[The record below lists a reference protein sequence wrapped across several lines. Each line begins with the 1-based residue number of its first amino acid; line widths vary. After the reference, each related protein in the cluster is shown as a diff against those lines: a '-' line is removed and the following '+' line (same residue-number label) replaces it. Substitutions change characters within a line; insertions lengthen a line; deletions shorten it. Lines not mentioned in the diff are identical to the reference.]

1 MGVRA
6 LGAFSGGLDSMIA
19 AKVLLD
25 QSIEVEVVS
34 FSSPFFGSDSGRT
47 GAMQLG
53 IPWREIDF
61 SEIIMSLLRNTPSG
75 FGNNCNPCIDCHAG
89 MFRKLGETAS
99 AEGFDLIFSGEVA
112 GQRPMSQN
120 RGSLNRVARLSGFRE
135 ILLRPL
141 SAKLLPP
148 TDPEKR
154 GLVERSRLLRLS
166 GRSRKPQILIAEEH
180 GFQYKAPGGGCLL
193 TDPNYCSRLKMLM
206 EIPGLLTETNARM
219 IRFGRIFRLSKDTIG
234 LVGRSEEDNAKL
246 EELALKGGE
255 ITWALPDRP
264 GPTGVLI
271 GNRDNLEKLK
281 SLVAKRVK
289 PCILTLLP
297 KDCKI

>member
-1 MGVRA
+1 MGVKA

-19 AKVLLD
+19 AKVLID
-25 QSIEVEVVS
+25 QNIEVEVVS
-34 FSSPFFGSDSGRT
+34 FSSPFFESDAGRT
-47 GAMQLG
+47 GATQLG
-53 IPWREIDF
+53 IPWREIDY
-61 SEIIMSLLRNTPSG
+61 SLTIMSLLRNPPSG

-89 MFRKLGETAS
+89 MFRKLGEIAS
-99 AEGFDLIFSGEVA
+99 VEKFDFIFSGEVM

-120 RGSLNRVARLSGFRE
+120 RGSLNRVARLSGFQE

-141 SAKLLPP
+141 SARLLPP

-154 GLVERSRLLRLS
+154 GLVDRSRLLRLS
-166 GRSRKPQILIAEEH
+166 GRGRKEQILIAEEQ

-206 EIPGLLTETNARM
+206 NIPGLLNEHTARL
-219 IRFGRIFRLSKDTIG
+219 IRFGRIFRLSEDTVG
-234 LVGRSEEDNAKL
+234 LVGRSEKDNAKL
-246 EELALKGGE
+246 EELAMKGE
-255 ITWALPDRP
+255 KITYALPDRP

-271 GNRDNLEKLK
+271 GDKSNLEKLK
-281 SLVAKRVK
+281 ALVKARVK

-297 KDCKI
+297 Y

>member
-19 AKVLLD
+19 AKVLID
-25 QSIEVEVVS
+25 QGIEVEVVS
-34 FSSPFFGSDSGRT
+34 FSSPFFTSDAGRT

-53 IPWREIDF
+53 IPWREIDY
-61 SEIIMSLLRNTPSG
+61 SQTIISLLRNPPSG

-89 MFRKLGETAS
+89 MFRKLGEIAS
-99 AEGFDLIFSGEVA
+99 VEEFDLIFSGEVV

-120 RGSLNRVARLSGFRE
+120 RGSLNRVARLSGFQE
-135 ILLRPL
+135 MLLRPL

-148 TDPEKR
+148 TDLEKR
-154 GLVERSRLLRLS
+154 GLVDRSRLLRLS
-166 GRSRKPQILIAEEH
+166 GRSRKAQILIAEEN

-206 EIPGLLTETNARM
+206 DIPGLLNETTARL
-219 IRFGRIFRLSKDTIG
+219 IRYGRIFRLSEDTIG
-234 LVGRSEEDNAKL
+234 LIGRSEEDNARL
-246 EELALKGGE
+246 EELALTGE
-255 ITWALPDRP
+255 KITYALPDRP

-271 GNRDNLEKLK
+271 GNRDNLEKLV
-281 SLVAKRVK
+281 SLVTQYAKK
-289 PCILTLLP
+289 
-297 KDCKI
+297 

>member
-25 QSIEVEVVS
+25 QHIEVETVS
-34 FSSPFFGSDSGRT
+34 FSSPFFTSDDGRT
-47 GAMQLG
+47 GAAQLG
-53 IPWREIDF
+53 IPWREIDY
-61 SEIIMSLLRNTPSG
+61 SGTIMSLLNNPPSG

-89 MFRKLGETAS
+89 MFRKLGEIALV
-99 AEGFDLIFSGEVA
+99 EKFDFIFSGEVA

-120 RGSLNRVARLSGFRE
+120 RGSLNRVARLSGFQE

-148 TDPEKR
+148 TDPEER
-154 GLVERSRLLRLS
+154 GLVDRSKLLRLS

-206 EIPGLLTETNARM
+206 DIPGLLTELNSRL
-219 IRFGRIFRLSKDTIG
+219 IRYGRIFRLSEDTIG
-234 LVGRSEEDNAKL
+234 LVGRSEEDNASL
-246 EELALKGGE
+246 EELALTGE
-255 ITWALPDRP
+255 KITYALPDRP

-271 GNRDNLEKLK
+271 GDKNNLEKLK
-281 SLVAKRVK
+281 NLVKARVK

-297 KDCKI
+297 

>member
-19 AKVLLD
+19 AKVLID
-25 QSIEVEVVS
+25 QNIEVEAVS
-34 FSSPFFGSDSGRT
+34 FFSPFFDSDAGRT

-53 IPWREIDF
+53 IPWRSIDY
-61 SEIIMSLLRNTPSG
+61 SQTIISLLRNPPSG

-89 MFRKLGETAS
+89 MFRKLGEIAS
-99 AEGFDLIFSGEVA
+99 VEKFDLIFSGEVA

-148 TDPEKR
+148 TDPEKK
-154 GLVERSRLLRLS
+154 GLVDRSRLLRLS
-166 GRSRKPQILIAEEH
+166 GRGRKAQILIAEEH

-193 TDPNYCSRLKMLM
+193 TDPNYCSRLKMLTD
-206 EIPGLLTETNARM
+206 IPDMLTEPNARI
-219 IRFGRIFRLSKDTIG
+219 IRFGRIFKLSKDTIG
-234 LVGRSEEDNAKL
+234 LVGRSEEDNAGL
-246 EELALKGGE
+246 EELALTGE
-255 ITWALPDRP
+255 KITYALPDRP

-271 GNRDNLEKLK
+271 GNMDNRNGENLEKLK
-281 SLVAKRVK
+281 SLVKHYAK
-289 PCILTLLP
+289 
-297 KDCKI
+297 

>member
-1 MGVRA
+1 MIIRA

-25 QSIEVEVVS
+25 QHIEVEAVS
-34 FSSPFFGSDSGRT
+34 FSSPFFESDAGRT
-47 GAMQLG
+47 GAVQLG
-53 IPWREIDF
+53 ISWREIDY
-61 SEIIMSLLRNTPSG
+61 SATIMSLLVNPPSG

-89 MFRKLGETAS
+89 MFRKLGEIAS
-99 AEGFDLIFSGEVA
+99 AEGFDFIFSGEVA

-120 RGSLNRVARLSGFRE
+120 RGSLNRVARLSGFKE

-154 GLVERSRLLRLS
+154 GLVDRSRLLRLS

-180 GFQYKAPGGGCLL
+180 GFQYKPPGGGCLL

-206 EIPGLLTETNARM
+206 DIPGLLTELNSRL
-219 IRFGRIFRLSKDTIG
+219 IRYGRIFRLSEDTIG
-234 LVGRSEEDNAKL
+234 LVGRSEEDNERL
-246 EELALKGGE
+246 EDLAQKGGK
-255 ITWALPDRP
+255 ITYALPDRP

-271 GNRDNLEKLK
+271 GDKNNLEELK
-281 SLVAKRVK
+281 TLVKARVK
-289 PCILTLLP
+289 PCI
-297 KDCKI
+297 